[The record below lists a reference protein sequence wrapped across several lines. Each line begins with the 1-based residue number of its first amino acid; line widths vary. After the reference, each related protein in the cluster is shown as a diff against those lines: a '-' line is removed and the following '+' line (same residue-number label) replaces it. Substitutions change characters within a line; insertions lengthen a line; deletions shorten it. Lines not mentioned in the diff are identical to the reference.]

1 MKGSLIWNLQRY
13 SSLLIL
19 LYLLYVIG
27 FIVNSE
33 DQINFFTWSDF
44 FLSFQSRI
52 FTSLVCFLIVLHSFI
67 GLWTVGT
74 DYLTERT
81 LGFLSKSLSKIA
93 VLIQRTYLFTFIVLG
108 IVYLIGVIVIST
120 GFFLSAIPLA
130 KDRSTKSALLLLKAS
145 VYYLPLLLTSSTY
158 CFATSG
164 ILSTLTS
171 LPPLSL
177 DQFSLLN
184 PEWLLCFGTPLQSDF
199 FLIFI

>member
-93 VLIQRTYLFTFIVLG
+93 VLIQQTYLFTFIVLG
-108 IVYLIGVIVIST
+108 IVYLIVILYI
-120 GFFLSAIPLA
+120 IW
-130 KDRSTKSALLLLKAS
+130 
-145 VYYLPLLLTSSTY
+145 
-158 CFATSG
+158 
-164 ILSTLTS
+164 I
-171 LPPLSL
+171 
-177 DQFSLLN
+177 
-184 PEWLLCFGTPLQSDF
+184 
-199 FLIFI
+199 